1 MGYQPRSIVRRL
13 CRERGQVDLDHSS
26 PPETSLRDY
35 PEVIFQVIRRTLSD
49 VITLATLTY
58 LLAIFEPPEKL
69 FLSGKAIS
77 ILGIAVAIFI
87 GFRNTQAIDRW
98 WEARKLWGEL
108 VNASRLWK
116 DSLITYLDEETLK
129 REGRLLLISQASL
142 MWALN
147 FELRNFAQKEDLR
160 LFHDLLHAG
169 ELPKSEST
177 TRLIAENM
185 MRRVNSL
192 HRKGKLDDWGR
203 NQMVHNSILVTTSI
217 GGLQRIRN
225 TPIPPP
231 YDVFVRILSWIFGT
245 QLILAFKSDGSIITG
260 TLLTAGFIFAE
271 RIGSYIE
278 GPFDKDGS
286 TFSLRQNE
294 ICSLITKEM
303 TTIESISQQANDL

>member
-1 MGYQPRSIVRRL
+1 MNCQPRALIRRL
-13 CRERGQVDLDHSS
+13 WHDRNQIDLDHSS

-35 PEVIFQVIRRTLSD
+35 PEVISQASRRASADLIALAALTVL
-49 VITLATLTY
+49 LAT
-58 LLAIFEPPEKL
+58 FEPPRNI

-108 VNASRLWK
+108 VNSSRLWK
-116 DSLITYLDEETLK
+116 DSLIAYLDEETLNK
-129 REGRLLLISQASL
+129 QGRLLLSTQSAL

-147 FELRNFAQKEDLR
+147 FELRNFAKKDDLELFRR
-160 LFHDLLHAG
+160 LLK
-169 ELPKSEST
+169 KSQ
-177 TRLIAENM
+177 IAEHM
-185 MRRVNSL
+185 GSTRYLSEITMRRVNEL
-192 HRKGKLDDWGR
+192 HREGKLDDWGR
-203 NQMVHNSILVTTSI
+203 NQMVNTGSLITASI

-231 YDVFVRILSWIFGT
+231 YDVFVRILSWVFGS
-245 QLILAFKSDGSIITG
+245 QLIIAFKRDGSILTG
-260 TLLTAGFIFAE
+260 ALLTAGFILAE

-286 TFSLRQNE
+286 TFSIPQNE
-294 ICSLITKEM
+294 LCHLITDEL
-303 TTIESISQQANDL
+303 TA